1 MNLIYPLSE
10 KGTRTSSFGFRT
22 HPIKGTRTPHNGIDI
37 GVSDGTIVNAVADGV
52 VVRSDMKDYN
62 GYGNFIII
70 KHDENGEVIYSAY
83 AHLLKRMVDVGDE
96 VTQGEQIGL
105 SGGGQGLKNGGG
117 LSTGPHLH
125 FEIRKDISGNWVDP
139 DLYLNDDNIVK
150 GEEQPKSVGNALE
163 DLLVSYD
170 GLTGKSKEIVDTVIS
185 NLKSKKIV
193 NPYTI
198 VVISTI
204 LMEKYES
211 ALKEGNVFSQID
223 EDLNLL
229 TKDKETINN
238 FDNLDETIEYFKD
251 IQLSD
256 NTTISKEKIKMGTTK
271 FKIGTPSKKINP
283 IDFEAFLKALSK
295 IPEMGAKLR
304 KEKGYVNENAKLIE
318 EINEI
323 KNFMKK
329 II

>member
-52 VVRSDMKDYN
+52 VVRSDMKDYD

-185 NLKSKKIV
+185 NLKSKKII

-211 ALKEGNVFSQID
+211 ELKEGNVFSQID

-229 TKDKETINN
+229 T
-238 FDNLDETIEYFKD
+238 KD

-283 IDFEAFLKALSK
+283 IDVEAFLKALSK